1 MKLVLRKHKAKKS
14 NNKNRLIKLACLVSA
29 FMIEATEPAMVFS
42 FATAQTTQKQSVF
55 PDEYSDLDDAAQRRK
70 NKKDKNV
77 MKILER
83 ARQKYLQALKL
94 VQKGDVTNAA
104 RFFEHAI
111 EILNKLASQ
120 PGIEQNEEYTEL
132 AQSIIDDYETY
143 ITSIDELDENTS
155 LFIVRDKLFQ
165 EFEKIETTPELPET
179 VTTQTPVLNLPGEFT
194 IPMEDNKLVDR
205 GVKFYTSNKRGIKC
219 VNNFVARSTRWFPMM
234 KKIAQEEGM
243 PEEIIFL
250 SMVESGLDP
259 NAVSRASAVGLW
271 QFMRSTG
278 VDYGLNAKSSE
289 WIDERRDPEKS
300 TRAAMK
306 FLKTLHNEFGDWL
319 LALAAYNSGQGT
331 VRRAIKKAGGS
342 SDLDFW
348 AVKKYLPS
356 ETQSY
361 VPFYLATLKIMYNL
375 EAYGIDTKTIKYE
388 PEYKYDK
395 YVLKQPTA
403 ISAIARAANCEE
415 KEIFALNPEIIS
427 FCTPLDTNAYT
438 IKLPVGASMYFANN
452 YALLSEDDKLP
463 FVEHTVSRNESAAKI
478 AQKYGVSLKQLTAVN
493 EDIKSTKKSLAVGTV
508 IKVPVDKNSKD
519 IAELLSENKV
529 SADNEPAPSKAVT
542 APAPTPAP
550 TQSRQ
555 VDTPKPQ
562 RKLKTTETINHKV
575 EKGESIF
582 SIALKYGIT
591 PTDLRAMNNIAPDN
605 DVIREGQVLKI
616 TGSTQ
621 AVAQVKAK
629 ETVRE
634 APKPVSKTIVHRVRK
649 GDTFAELAEEY
660 GTTIAE
666 IKKSNKIRNNRLK
679 VGKNLTIVTNTVA
692 PIPVAK
698 NLTLNKRAL
707 AKQKPV
713 THVVKSG
720 ENLSSIANTYG
731 VTIDQLKE
739 WNKDKISGDVIMAKT
754 TLNIFSDKAE
764 VVAENAP
771 IAKSKKAREAAAPK
785 RSKFYTVKKGD
796 TLEKIARKFDVDVSK
811 LKSNN
816 KRVKE
821 TALQIGQKLRIK

>member
-1 MKLVLRKHKAKKS
+1 MRLVFRKHKAKKS
-14 NNKNRLIKLACLVSA
+14 NNKNRLIKLACLLSA
-29 FMIEATEPAMVFS
+29 FMIEATEPAMLFS
-42 FATAQTTQKQSVF
+42 FAPAQTTQKQSVF

-179 VTTQTPVLNLPGEFT
+179 VATQSPILNLPGEFT

-205 GVKFYTSNKRGIKC
+205 GVKFYTSNKKGIKC

-234 KKIAQEEGM
+234 KKIAKEEGM

-278 VDYGLNAKSSE
+278 EDYGLNAKSSE

-306 FLKTLHNEFGDWL
+306 YLKTLHNEFGDWL

-331 VRRAIKKAGGS
+331 VRRAIKKAGVS
-342 SDLDFW
+342 SDIDFW
-348 AVKKYLPS
+348 AIKKFLPS

-403 ISAIARAANCEE
+403 ISAIARAANCDE
-415 KEIFALNPEIIS
+415 KEIYALNPEIIS

-438 IKLPVGASMYFANN
+438 IKLPVGASRYFANN

-463 FVEHTVSRNESAAKI
+463 FVEHTVSRKETAAKI

-519 IAELLSENKV
+519 IAELLSENNV
-529 SADNEPAPSKAVT
+529 DNEPAPSKAVVVP
-542 APAPTPAP
+542 APA
-550 TQSRQ
+550 QSRQ
-555 VDTPKPQ
+555 IDIPQ
-562 RKLKTTETINHKV
+562 KSKLKTTETINHKV

-591 PTDLRAMNNIAPDN
+591 PTDLRAMNNIAPDS
-605 DVIREGQVLKI
+605 DVIREGQLLKI
-616 TGSTQ
+616 TGNTQ

-679 VGKNLTIVTNTVA
+679 VGKKLTIVTNTVD
-692 PIPVAK
+692 PTPVAK
-698 NLTLNKRAL
+698 NLTLKKRAL

-713 THVVKSG
+713 SHVVKSG

-731 VTIDQLKE
+731 VTVEQLKE
-739 WNKDKISGDVIMAKT
+739 WNKDKISGDMIIAKS
-754 TLNIFSDKAE
+754 TLNIFSDNE
-764 VVAENAP
+764 DVVAPNAP
-771 IAKSKKAREAAAPK
+771 VAKSKKVKEAAAPK

-821 TALQIGQKLRIK
+821 TALQIGQKLRIN

>member
-1 MKLVLRKHKAKKS
+1 MKLVFRKHKAKKG
-14 NNKNRLIKLACLVSA
+14 NNKNRLIKLACLLSA

-42 FATAQTTQKQSVF
+42 FAPAQTTQKQSVF
-55 PDEYSDLDDAAQRRK
+55 PDEYSDLDDAAQRQK

-165 EFEKIETTPELPET
+165 EFEKIETTPEIPET
-179 VTTQTPVLNLPGEFT
+179 VATTQSPILNLPGEFT

-205 GVKFYTSNKRGIKC
+205 GVKFYTSNKKGIKC

-234 KKIAQEEGM
+234 KKIAKEEGM

-278 VDYGLNAKSSE
+278 EDYGLNAKSSE

-306 FLKTLHNEFGDWL
+306 YLKTLHNEFGDWL

-331 VRRAIKKAGGS
+331 VRRAIKKAGGTS
-342 SDLDFW
+342 GLDFW
-348 AVKKYLPS
+348 AVKKFLPS

-403 ISAIARAANCEE
+403 ISAIARAANCDE
-415 KEIFALNPEIIS
+415 KEIYALNPEIIS

-438 IKLPVGASMYFANN
+438 IKLPVGASRYFANN

-463 FVEHTVSRNESAAKI
+463 FVEHTVSRKETAAKI

-519 IAELLSENKV
+519 IAELLSENN
-529 SADNEPAPSKAVT
+529 ADNEPASSKAVV
-542 APAPTPAP
+542 APAPA
-550 TQSRQ
+550 QSRQ
-555 VDTPKPQ
+555 IDTPQPQ
-562 RKLKTTETINHKV
+562 RKMKNTETINHKV

-591 PTDLRAMNNIAPDN
+591 PTDLRAMNNIAPDS
-605 DVIREGQVLKI
+605 DVIREGQLLKI
-616 TGSTQ
+616 TGNTQ

-679 VGKNLTIVTNTVA
+679 VGKKLTIVTNTVD
-692 PIPVAK
+692 PTPFAK
-698 NLTLNKRAL
+698 NLTLKKRAL

-720 ENLSSIANTYG
+720 ENLSNIANTYG
-731 VTIDQLKE
+731 VTVDQLKE
-739 WNKDKISGDVIMAKT
+739 WNKDKISGDMIIAKS
-754 TLNIFSDKAE
+754 TLNIFSDNE
-764 VVAENAP
+764 DVVAPNAP
-771 IAKSKKAREAAAPK
+771 VAKSKKVKEAAAPK

-821 TALQIGQKLRIK
+821 TALQIGQKLRIN